1 MIEFQY
7 DGVTSDG
14 KACQGT
20 IRALNLET
28 ARLRLIGQ
36 GVTPV
41 RITDETAAAPQA
53 DTQTRGAKL
62 KRSEVLLFSREM
74 AHLKQANMPLDKALV
89 DQIDEAAEARGLTR
103 SAFIAQA
110 AREKIMG

>member
-53 DTQTRGAKL
+53 DSQRRTARL

-74 AHLKQANMPLDKALV
+74 AHLKQAKAL
-89 DQIDEAAEARGLTR
+89 T
-103 SAFIAQA
+103 F
-110 AREKIMG
+110 